1 MNRDEILTKARELGM
16 MIAECDE
23 FKAAKAAEDTYLA
36 DETAQKMMNEY
47 NAKCAELSE
56 KAAKDDLTKQEY
68 DKLQMDAQ
76 AEFIKLCS
84 NDKINTYLEANR
96 EFSALISQVNGIIV
110 HFVKG
115 DDEQSG
121 GCSGSC
127 SSCRGCH

>member
-16 MIAECDE
+16 MIAECEE
-23 FKAAKAAEDTYLA
+23 FKKSKEAEDTYLA
-36 DETAQKMMNEY
+36 DEAAQKMMSEY
-47 NAKCAELSE
+47 NAKCAQLSE
-56 KAAKDDLTKQEY
+56 KASKPDLTKEEY

-76 AEFIKLCS
+76 AEFIKLCT

-96 EFSALISQVNGIIV
+96 EFSSLINQVNGIIV

-115 DDEQSG
+115 DDAQG